1 MTEPP
6 RDDAAQAN
14 LAAFG
19 RRIRELRR
27 QRDLTQEQLAHA
39 AGLHRTIVGFIE
51 RGEREVGVS
60 KVWPLAAAL
69 GVAAG
74 DLFVEDSS

>member
-1 MTEPP
+1 MASAGQG
-6 RDDAAQAN
+6 DDAQAH

-19 RRIRELRR
+19 ARVRDLRR
-27 QRDLTQEQLAHA
+27 ARNLTQEQLAHA

-69 GVAAG
+69 GVPASEM
-74 DLFVEDSS
+74 FEDIT